1 MPKPNII
8 RQHCNAR
15 PLNPARDTI
24 CHALAFEL
32 SAEGENG
39 FVQILPAGVFTCSDG
54 RGPFELDAATA
65 KQIIAW
71 FESNKNYLAFDYEH
85 QSMHA
90 EKNGQPS
97 PASGWL
103 KRLEWRA
110 GIGLFGFVEWTE
122 RAKAM
127 IKAREYRYVS
137 PVFFTAKKNTRQILP
152 FLGVPALVINPAID
166 GMAEA
171 IAASSET
178 LPQQPTESIIMD
190 LKQLLALLGLAET
203 ATEEEAI
210 AKIKALSAENTASNA
225 ASIDL
230 SQFVPVAAVQ
240 ELQTKVSQLHA
251 ANAKRDTAELVATAV
266 AEGKLHT
273 PQLQAWAAG
282 LAPDALRV
290 FLASAP
296 AIPALASMQTQA
308 ANQQQAPAGT
318 ATLNDA
324 ERQVCTRLGLT
335 DQQFIA
341 AKAA

>member
-1 MPKPNII
+1 MSNPNII
-8 RQHCNAR
+8 RQLCNA
-15 PLNPARDTI
+15 NKRDAI
-24 CHALAFEL
+24 RNALAFEITD
-32 SAEGENG
+32 SGENG
-39 FVQILPAGVFTCSDG
+39 FVQILPAGVFTCLDG
-54 RGPFELDAATA
+54 RGPFDLDDATA
-65 KQIIAW
+65 KQIVAW
-71 FESNKNYLAFDYEH
+71 FEGIKNDLAFDYEH
-85 QSMHA
+85 QSLNA
-90 EKNGQPS
+90 LENGRPA

-103 KRLEWRA
+103 KRLEWRS
-110 GIGLFGFVEWTE
+110 GLGLFGFVEWTE
-122 RAKAM
+122 KARAM

-137 PVFFTAKKNTRQILP
+137 PVFYTSKKNQRQILP
-152 FLGVPALVINPAID
+152 YLGVSALVTNPAID

-171 IAASSET
+171 IAASADA
-178 LPQQPTESIIMD
+178 PQNPPESIIMD
-190 LKQLLALLGLAET
+190 IKQLLALLGLPET
-203 ATEEEAI
+203 ATEAEAI
-210 AKIKALSAENTASNA
+210 AKIKALSTANTATATSV
-225 ASIDL
+225 DM

-240 ELQTKVSQLHA
+240 ELQTKVSELHA
-251 ANAKRDTAELVATAV
+251 ANAKRDTAELVAAAV

-308 ANQQQAPAGT
+308 AANQQAQAGA

-324 ERQVCTRLGLT
+324 ERQMCARLGLT